1 MFLFWLWVL
10 NSRILILSL
19 FWSFSCLT
27 MIRLLTAAPYN
38 TNLYVLWCSIRVH
51 VQLINVWCQGKLYAM
66 HIRQPVINLANLKYC
81 SRLSVN
87 SWSKEDWFS
96 YETKVAYQPINT
108 LRRNI
113 TGINAYTALH
123 MLHINIYMQHMIF

>member
-1 MFLFWLWVL
+1 MHVETWLEVKYEPFQSYLSFSWKRVPQTRYKLDKFYSLFLFWLWVL

-19 FWSFSCLT
+19 FRSFSCLT
-27 MIRLLTAAPYN
+27 IIWLLTAAPYN

-96 YETKVAYQPINT
+96 
-108 LRRNI
+108 
-113 TGINAYTALH
+113 
-123 MLHINIYMQHMIF
+123 